1 MNLINKKLINVNL
14 KSTEKKEVLEEMVL
28 MLENEGRVTDS
39 KKFLKDVLKREAE
52 VTTGFGDGLAIPH
65 AQSEYVKEPTLLF
78 GKSKEGVEYDS
89 LDGKKVNILFMIAIP
104 KDQKGDHLKLLQIL
118 SRKFMDSNFK
128 EELEKVKTNEE
139 ALSLIESIFEEEVE
153 QTKEEVKNAKM
164 NIVAISN
171 CPAGVAHT
179 YMVAES
185 LENKAKELGI
195 NIKVE
200 TQGASGVENKLT
212 KEDIKNADYVVLA
225 LGKGLNEETKKRFN
239 GKKVYNIKISEALKN
254 IDNIFEDLENKS
266 KVMTFEGT
274 SEEEKEEKESIMTH
288 LMAGVSAALPFV
300 IGGGL
305 LVALAN
311 ILVQSGM
318 PYQGL
323 DTGNPTFAWV
333 LENIGYIGFSMMIP
347 IMGGY
352 IAYSIADKPAF
363 APAFIVSWLA
373 NDKTLLQTEAGA
385 GFLGAMVLGLAIGYF
400 VKYFKKIKL
409 PKPVQPLLTFTIIP
423 FVTMAIF
430 GILTYYVLG
439 PIMGDAMNAML
450 AFLNNMP
457 PQYMIP
463 TAFLVGAMLA
473 FDMGGPVNKT
483 AWLFCFSLLDQ
494 QVYTWYGIVGVVTL
508 LPPVAAGIATFIR
521 PKLFSKSEREA
532 GLSAI
537 VVGATVATEPAIPY
551 ALSSPVAMI
560 SANVIAGGTT
570 AVISMMLGIERL
582 APGLGIF
589 DPLLG
594 LMSPWYY
601 YYPVLLFGIILN
613 VTLIIV
619 FRSIAMKRR

>member
-1 MNLINKKLINVNL
+1 MKLINKDLINIDL
-14 KSTEKKEVLEEMVL
+14 KSTEKKDALKEMVL
-28 MLENEGRVTDS
+28 MLENENRVTDA
-39 KKFLKDVLKREAE
+39 KKFLEDVIKREE
-52 VTTGFGDGLAIPH
+52 EITTGFGDGLAIPH
-65 AQSEYVKEPTLLF
+65 AQSDYVKEPTLLF
-78 GKSKEGVEYDS
+78 AKSKEGIEYDS

-104 KDQKGDHLKLLQIL
+104 KAQKGDHLKLLQML
-118 SRKFMDSNFK
+118 SRKFMDENFKKELEKIDDK
-128 EELEKVKTNEE
+128 EELLN
-139 ALSLIESIFEEEVE
+139 LIESIFNEE
-153 QTKEEVKNAKM
+153 KEETKVAKEGQL
-164 NIVAISN
+164 NVVAISN

-185 LENKAKELGI
+185 LEKKAEELGI

-212 KEDIKNADYVVLA
+212 SEDISNADYVILA
-225 LGKGLNEETKKRFN
+225 LGKGINEETKQRFN

-254 IDNIFEDLENKS
+254 IDNIFTDLDTKS
-266 KVMTFEGT
+266 KIMK
-274 SEEEKEEKESIMTH
+274 SDSNAEEVKEEKESIMTH

-323 DTGNPTFAWV
+323 DTGNPTFAWI

-347 IMGGY
+347 VMGGY

-363 APAFIVSWLA
+363 APAFVISWLA

-423 FVTMAIF
+423 FVTMALF

-439 PIMGDAMNAML
+439 PVMGEMMNGML
-450 AFLNNMP
+450 TFLNNMP

-508 LPPVAAGIATFIR
+508 LPPVAAGISTFIR

-537 VVGATVATEPAIPY
+537 IVGATVATEPAIPY

-570 AVISMMLGIERL
+570 AVLSMMLGIQRL